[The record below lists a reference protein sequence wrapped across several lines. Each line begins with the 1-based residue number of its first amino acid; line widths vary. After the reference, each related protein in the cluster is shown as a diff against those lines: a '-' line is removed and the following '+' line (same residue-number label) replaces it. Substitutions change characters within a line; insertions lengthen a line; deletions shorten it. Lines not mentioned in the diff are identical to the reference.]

1 MKKLRT
7 RKHIIEALGLNCI
20 EKQILLSINQRF
32 KNYKKLLNFNIM
44 STSPRTFP
52 KSSVTYG
59 EMIEVL
65 EQLGYHPEF
74 DGQHNRYINA
84 EHNSILILSIKPS
97 NEMLEKVYFETY
109 SYRLYMQDVIKEED
123 GLLQMI
129 QKNRLKMRKKDAKLE
144 QLAA

>member
-59 EMIEVL
+59 EMIGIL
-65 EQLGYHPEF
+65 EKLGYHQEL
-74 DGQHNRYINA
+74 DGMHNRYIN
-84 EHNSILILSIKPS
+84 EKYNSYVILTVRPPDDT
-97 NEMLEKVYFETY
+97 LERVLLDTY
-109 SYRLYMQDVIKEED
+109 SYRLYMQGVIKEED
-123 GLLQMI
+123 SIVRMI
-129 QKNRLKMRKKDAKLE
+129 QKNRLKKSKKVSNVA
-144 QLAA
+144 

>member
-1 MKKLRT
+1 
-7 RKHIIEALGLNCI
+7 
-20 EKQILLSINQRF
+20 
-32 KNYKKLLNFNIM
+32 M

-65 EQLGYHPEF
+65 QQLGYHPEF

-97 NEMLEKVYFETY
+97 TEMLEKVYFETY

-123 GLLQMI
+123 DLLQMI
-129 QKNRLKMRKKDAKLE
+129 QKNRLKMKKKDAKLE
-144 QLAA
+144 QVAA

>member
-1 MKKLRT
+1 
-7 RKHIIEALGLNCI
+7 
-20 EKQILLSINQRF
+20 
-32 KNYKKLLNFNIM
+32 M
-44 STSPRTFP
+44 STTSRTFL

-84 EHNSILILSIKPS
+84 DHNSILILSIMPS

-109 SYRLYMQDVIKEED
+109 SYRLYMQNVIKEED

-129 QKNRLKMRKKDAKLE
+129 QKNRLKKKEKGVKLE
-144 QLAA
+144 QMAA